1 MLEAAIYDQMSG
13 KAGARFI
20 PFTVFEPSPHGL
32 LVSSLVLVE
41 RTERAG
47 DVKPED
53 TNPLIAG
60 GLLVYPRVGDPYR
73 KTVDSAISLFVRL
86 KVPKGMAVP
95 AAMLVLLRNGQ
106 PAATLPVSLPV
117 PDENGVIDRIAQLT
131 LEPLPVGNLTLQLI
145 VNESGDEI
153 VREVPVQV
161 VE

>member
-1 MLEAAIYDQMSG
+1 
-13 KAGARFI
+13 
-20 PFTVFEPSPHGL
+20 
-32 LVSSLVLVE
+32 
-41 RTERAG
+41 
-47 DVKPED
+47 
-53 TNPLIAG
+53 
-60 GLLVYPRVGDPYR
+60 
-73 KTVDSAISLFVRL
+73 
-86 KVPKGMAVP
+86 MAVP

-131 LEPLPVGNLTLQLI
+131 LEPLPVGNFTLQLI